1 MREEIYNY
9 YLSIGY
15 TPAQAEYYTNIE
27 LQRLNTAVL

>member
-15 TPAQAEYYTNIE
+15 TSAQAEYYTNIE
-27 LQRLNTAVL
+27 LERLATIIL